1 MKPVIPSILIKSGN
15 KKLKPQSKKSDEDFN
30 QPEYE
35 ISKSDKIK
43 ITDIEQRFQNC
54 EKVDIQP
61 KIELEG
67 DVSEKSFVINM
78 ISPDSDSPFKDESK
92 SDEFKLE
99 MPKVKFIEKS
109 TSQNNTKCL
118 STNEIKYALI
128 ELYVAVKV
136 RNDKQLEFV
145 NHDSLKI
152 EKKQLYDS
160 QIDILTLILYLK
172 STF

>member
-54 EKVDIQP
+54 EKVDIKP

-67 DVSEKSFVINM
+67 DVIRNREKTYW
-78 ISPDSDSPFKDESK
+78 KLK
-92 SDEFKLE
+92 S
-99 MPKVKFIEKS
+99 I
-109 TSQNNTKCL
+109 
-118 STNEIKYALI
+118 
-128 ELYVAVKV
+128 
-136 RNDKQLEFV
+136 
-145 NHDSLKI
+145 H
-152 EKKQLYDS
+152 
-160 QIDILTLILYLK
+160 ILTVKIY
-172 STF
+172 SFTATTT